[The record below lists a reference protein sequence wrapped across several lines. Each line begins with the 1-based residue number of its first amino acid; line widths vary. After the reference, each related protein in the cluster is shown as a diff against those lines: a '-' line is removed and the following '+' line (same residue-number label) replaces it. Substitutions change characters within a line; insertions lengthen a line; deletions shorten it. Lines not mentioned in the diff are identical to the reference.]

1 MMPIQIQP
9 IEPLQVTEAKRVILS
24 VARNIFQWQ
33 ESLDEV
39 IKRFDEQ
46 GDLLDVDN
54 HQTHYFD
61 RQGLFIVALDQGQVI
76 GTGAIRRLDGDAAEL
91 KRLWLLEAYQGH
103 GIGYQLMQTLLRFAQ
118 TTGYRRIRL
127 QTDRKQDRAIRFYKR
142 VGFQPI
148 KCDSDDPDDIC
159 MEMVLSPFAQCS

>member
-1 MMPIQIQP
+1 MTIQIQP

-33 ESLDEV
+33 ESLDE
-39 IKRFDEQ
+39 IIRRFDEQ

-54 HQTHYFD
+54 PQTHYFD
-61 RQGLFIVALDQGQVI
+61 RQGLFLVALDQGRVI

-91 KRLWLLEAYQGH
+91 KRLWLLEAYQGR

-142 VGFQPI
+142 IGFQPI
-148 KCDSDDPDDIC
+148 KCDSEDPDDIC
-159 MEMVLSPFAQCS
+159 MEMVLSPFTQHS